1 MCTSNFSESQ
11 VQIFVEKFLSSEE
24 RQGISQSI
32 SNAYSAVDGIYKAT
46 PALGAFGMIGLDL
59 RPHLLRVFVEH
70 SLKKYADQQENFTHE
85 IKPNTARNCSHLRL
99 YKNGL
104 ALTAHYMGAK
114 CERSKGRKALHKCN
128 LSERNGN
135 LFDYENN
142 EQDIFK
148 NIGYAEI
155 MHGGFFKPTNIIINI
170 PSRDQ
175 NYSVGAMSIAVVCE
189 NKTEVEEI
197 IEETPFK
204 LNEAIE
210 ELKNGIKKA
219 S

>member
-1 MCTSNFSESQ
+1 MMSSYLKNSICEFEILSSWDIKKKHNILSTSFFKMGSHYKNFDIYVRGLKKLIKLVEEQNNYVLRIFIDPNIKSDKEIYPILAESKKVQIIMFKCFNYMDNSNFHID
-11 VQIFVEKFLSSEE
+11 VF
-24 RQGISQSI
+24 
-32 SNAYSAVDGIYKAT
+32 
-46 PALGAFGMIGLDL
+46 GAM
-59 RPHLLRVFVEH
+59 V
-70 SLKKYADQQENFTHE
+70 
-85 IKPNTARNCSHLRL
+85 RL
-99 YKNGL
+99 FP
-104 ALTAHYMGAK
+104 
-114 CERSKGRKALHKCN
+114 
-128 LSERNGN
+128 
-135 LFDYENN
+135 LFDFENN

-189 NKTEVEEI
+189 NKTQVEEI